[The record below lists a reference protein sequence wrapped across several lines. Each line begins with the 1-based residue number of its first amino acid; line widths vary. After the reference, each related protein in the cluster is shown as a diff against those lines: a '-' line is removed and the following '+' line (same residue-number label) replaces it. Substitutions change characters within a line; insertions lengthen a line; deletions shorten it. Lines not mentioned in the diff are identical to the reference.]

1 MEFPFVF
8 GKVVT
13 GPQFINRKKE
23 LAKLKANIDHGIR
36 IDFSKKMGKIF
47 PDKVFIKENVQRQAI

>member
-1 MEFPFVF
+1 MVTNLTVSILMYMEFPFVF

-23 LAKLKANIDHGIR
+23 LAKLKANIDHGI
-36 IDFSKKMGKIF
+36 
-47 PDKVFIKENVQRQAI
+47 QRKCPKTSNLNLS